1 MFLAATSFAACLW
14 LIVLVLPWRPWS
26 TRESLAAQ
34 AQTTRMDFSDTT
46 ALIPARDEARC
57 IAETLTALDR
67 QGKLAGIILV
77 DDQSSD
83 GTGEIARNL
92 RIDKL
97 TVIEGS
103 ALPPGWS
110 GKLWALEQA
119 ARRVDTRYSLLLDAD
134 IALAPGMLAA
144 LRRRATDDDLQL
156 ASIMA
161 CLPMDTLWEKLL
173 LPPFIYFFKLI
184 YPFALSNRPTSRI
197 AAAAGGCILIE
208 TDKLREI
215 GGFEA
220 LHGAIIDDCTLAR
233 LIKRAGGRT
242 WIGLSRDVRA
252 VRPYASLENIWN
264 MVARSAFTQLRYSTL
279 WLVLCSVL
287 LIVSFV
293 VPVLALASGSG
304 MVKLTAITALGA
316 MGLSYVPTI
325 RYYGLPGFWVLSLP
339 IAACL
344 FLLMTWTSAV
354 RYWGGERTRWK
365 NRSYEKTAVD

>member
-1 MFLAATSFAACLW
+1 
-14 LIVLVLPWRPWS
+14 
-26 TRESLAAQ
+26 
-34 AQTTRMDFSDTT
+34 MDFSDTT

-57 IAETLTALDR
+57 IAETLTALAR

-97 TVIEGS
+97 TVIDGS

-119 ARRVDTRYSLLLDAD
+119 AQRVDTRYSLLLDAD

-144 LRRRATDDDLQL
+144 LRQRAADDDLQL

-252 VRPYASLENIWN
+252 VRPYASLENIWEYGGALGIYA
-264 MVARSAFTQLRYSTL
+264 VALFNAVAGAVQFVANRQLCGSRPRPGIWIRNGQAGRHHGAWGYGAI
-279 WLVLCSVL
+279 VCADDSVL
-287 LIVSFV
+287 RITRFLGIVPADRGVSLS
-293 VPVLALASGSG
+293 PHHLDLRGSVLGWRAY
-304 MVKLTAITALGA
+304 A
-316 MGLSYVPTI
+316 M
-325 RYYGLPGFWVLSLP
+325 
-339 IAACL
+339 
-344 FLLMTWTSAV
+344 
-354 RYWGGERTRWK
+354 
-365 NRSYEKTAVD
+365 EKSQL